1 MRTIFIADAHLALPG
16 DLNYQMLLRFLR
28 SLEGNTETLFIM
40 GDLFDFWVGF
50 PSQPFRQYDALL
62 DALLSLTRSG
72 CRLVYFEGNHDF
84 HLGAVFRERLK
95 AEIHVR
101 PFIQTVQGRRL
112 FLCHGDQI
120 NSADL
125 GYRLL
130 RLILHNRFTETVI
143 KHFPPGLALR
153 IKEHL
158 QHTSQAGYQVKS
170 VRWDYRR
177 IIRDF
182 ARSVRDLGC
191 VGLVTG
197 HFHLAFCEEPDGGSF
212 TILSLGDWMDQF
224 TYGEMVA
231 GKLYLRTY
239 SPDDTQG

>member
-1 MRTIFIADAHLALPG
+1 MRTIFLADAHLALPG
-16 DLNYQMLLRFLR
+16 DLNYRMLLRFLR

-95 AEIHVR
+95 AEIHTG
-101 PFIQTVQGRRL
+101 PSIQTVQGKRL

-120 NSADL
+120 NQTDH

-130 RLILHNRFTETVI
+130 RLILRNRLTEAVI

-153 IKEHL
+153 IKERL
-158 QHTSQAGYQVKS
+158 QHTSQAGYQKKS

-182 ARSVRDLGC
+182 ARSVRDPGC
-191 VGLVTG
+191 AGLVTG
-197 HFHLAFCEEPDGGSF
+197 HFHLAFCEEPDGEPF

-239 SPDDTQG
+239 SPDDTQR